1 MSQTCLVAQIGAR
14 MHYAVPR
21 LLHEAGRLEHFYTD
35 SCAVKGWPQT
45 LKFFPK
51 SLRTAGM
58 RRLLGRT
65 PLGVPKSRITAFTS
79 FGCEYARRLTRATT
93 PSDTTAALL
102 WAGRTFCKKIIA
114 RWLGE
119 AATVYAFNNAGL
131 ELLQHAGKC
140 GRVAVLEQTIAPK
153 RIECDWLRGEHE
165 KFPGW
170 EPAPA
175 QDRFL
180 GEFIDREAGEWQAA
194 DVIICGSEFVRAG
207 IAQCGGPVHRCK
219 VVPYGVDSFF
229 RTTERAPRHGPLRVL
244 TVGAIGLRKGSP
256 YVLAAARQLRQ
267 RAIFRMV
274 GQIKARPEAVAQLR
288 EAVELI
294 GPVPRSEMLAHFE
307 WADVF
312 LLPSLCEGSAT
323 VAYEAL
329 ACGLPVIATP
339 NTGTVVRDGIE
350 GFIVPAGNV
359 DGIVQSLEKLAD
371 DRNLLREM
379 SQKAKQRSTEF
390 DFSAYQK
397 NLLAALLPD
406 QRAPLPNTSLI
417 STH

>member
-1 MSQTCLVAQIGAR
+1 

-35 SCAVKGWPQT
+35 SCAVKGWPRM
-45 LKFFPK
+45 LKFLPA

-58 RRLLGRT
+58 RRLLDRT
-65 PLGVPKSRITAFTS
+65 PLGVPRSRITAFAT
-79 FGCEYARRLTRATT
+79 FGCEYARRLTRAAT

-102 WAGRTFCKKIIA
+102 WAGRTFCKKII
-114 RWLGE
+114 RSGLRE
-119 AATVYAFNNAGL
+119 AATVYAFNNAAL
-131 ELLQHAGKC
+131 ELLRHAREL
-140 GRVAVLEQTIAPK
+140 GRGAVMEQTIAPK
-153 RIECDWLRGEHE
+153 PIECAWLHGEHE
-165 KFPGW
+165 KFPDW

-175 QDRFL
+175 QDHFL
-180 GEFIDREAGEWQAA
+180 DEFIAREAGEWQAA
-194 DVIICGSEFVRAG
+194 DLILCGSEFVRAG

-229 RTTERAPRHGPLRVL
+229 RVTERMPHPGPLRVL

-256 YVLAAARQLRQ
+256 YVLAAARQLRHG
-267 RAIFRMV
+267 ATFRMV
-274 GQIKARPEAVAQLR
+274 GQIKGRPAAVAQLR
-288 EAVELI
+288 VAVELC
-294 GPVPRSEMLAHFE
+294 GPVPRSEMLAHFQ

-339 NTGTVVRDGIE
+339 NTGTVVRDGVE
-350 GFIVPAGNV
+350 GFIVPARDV
-359 DGIVQSLEKLAD
+359 DGIVQCLEKLVN

-379 SQKAKQRSTEF
+379 SRNARRRSTEF
-390 DFSAYQK
+390 NFSVYRK

-417 STH
+417 SAH

>member
-21 LLHEAGRLEHFYTD
+21 LLHQAGRLEHLYTD
-35 SCAVKGWPQT
+35 SCAAKGWPRT
-45 LKFFPK
+45 LNLLPASFC
-51 SLRTAGM
+51 SAGM

-65 PLGVPKSRITAFTS
+65 PLGVPRSRITAFTA
-79 FGCEYARRLTRATT
+79 FGCEYARRLTRAAT
-93 PSDTTAALL
+93 PSDTTAVLL
-102 WAGRTFCKKIIA
+102 WAGRTFCKKVIA

-119 AATVYAFNNAGL
+119 AATVYAFNNAAL

-140 GRVAVLEQTIAPK
+140 GRVAVMEQTIAPK

-165 KFPGW
+165 KFPDW

-180 GEFIDREAGEWQAA
+180 DEFIVREADEWRAA
-194 DVIICGSEFVRAG
+194 DVIVCGSEFVRAG

-219 VVPYGVDSFF
+219 VVPYGVDSSF
-229 RTTERAPRHGPLRVL
+229 RTTDRAPRHGPLRVL

-256 YVLAAARQLRQ
+256 YVLAAARQLRHG
-267 RAIFRMV
+267 AIFRMV
-274 GQIKARPEAVAQLR
+274 GQIAARPEAVARLR
-288 EAVELI
+288 GAVQLI
-294 GPVPRSEMLAHFE
+294 GPVPRSEMLAHFQ

-339 NTGTVVRDGIE
+339 NTGTVVRDGVE
-350 GFIVPAGNV
+350 GFIVPARDVG
-359 DGIVQSLEKLAD
+359 GIVQSLEKLVN
-371 DRNLLREM
+371 DRNLPREM
-379 SQKAKQRSTEF
+379 SQKARQRSTEF

-397 NLLAALLPD
+397 NLLALLAPD
-406 QRAPLPNTSLI
+406 QRASLPNTSLI